1 MMLRLLVLSSL
12 VCAAGLTSA
21 PRAQVPAHASGLLDR
36 LAAIGAVPDG
46 AEREAQTAALWSALR
61 DAGRIPFA
69 HADTAVFLHRGA
81 ATSVAV
87 AGDPTGWQPSLVLT
101 RQGASTLWAR
111 QTILPEAA
119 RVDYKLVLG
128 GSTWILDPANPHTQM
143 SGFGPNSELR
153 MPAWVFPQETV
164 YRPGIAHGTMG
175 PAVTA
180 ASAHYA
186 TPVVYRVWTPAGYAA
201 GTARHPVVYV
211 TDGHEY
217 ADAALGALPTVVDN
231 LIADGRIE
239 APILVF
245 VDPRYGGTNRRQE
258 QYVQNPGFARFVA
271 EELAPAVDAAY
282 RTRAD
287 RESRVILGTSLGG
300 VFSTYLG
307 LQHPDVFGRL
317 AIQSPAYWVSENAGW
332 WTGPSLFQM
341 VAASPAA
348 FTIAMTTGTI
358 RDGEADARRM
368 RDAML
373 ARGHALTYREVPE
386 GHSWGN
392 WRALHDEI
400 LPALLPPAP
409 VADEPLPAA
418 DGGET
423 GLRLDVHPRPAAGAA
438 DVVLDLAS
446 AGDARVACVDS
457 LGRTVATLHD
467 GPLAAGRHA
476 FRFEAPA
483 AGRFL
488 CRATAGAVAATA
500 PAVMLR

>member
-1 MMLRLLVLSSL
+1 MRRLLVLL
-12 VCAAGLTSA
+12 LLALAADVH
-21 PRAQVPAHASGLLDR
+21 AQVPAHARGLLDR
-36 LAAIGAVPDG
+36 LAAIGALADA
-46 AEREAQTAALWSALR
+46 AEREAQTAALWTALR

-87 AGDPTGWQPSLVLT
+87 AGDLTGWSPSLALS

-111 QTILPEAA
+111 AVTLPEAA
-119 RVDYKLVLG
+119 RVDYKLVLN

-164 YRPGIAHGTMG
+164 YQPGIAHGTMG
-175 PAVTA
+175 AAVTA
-180 ASAHYA
+180 TSAHYA
-186 TPVVYRVWTPAGYAA
+186 TPVVYRVWTPPGYAA
-201 GTARHPVVYV
+201 GAARHPVVYV

-231 LIADGRIE
+231 LIADGQIE

-245 VDPRYGGTNRRQE
+245 VDPRFGGQNRRQE

-271 EELAPAVDAAY
+271 EELVAAVDAAY
-282 RTRAD
+282 RTRTGRD
-287 RESRVILGTSLGG
+287 DRVILGTSLGG

-317 AIQSPAYWVSENAGW
+317 AIQSPAYWVSENPQW

-341 VAASPAA
+341 VAASPAQ
-348 FTIAMTTGTI
+348 FTVAMTTGTLN
-358 RDGEADARRM
+358 DGEANARRM
-368 RDAML
+368 RDVML

-392 WRALHDEI
+392 WRALHDVT
-400 LPALLPPAP
+400 LPALLPPTGVAVEPAP
-409 VADEPLPAA
+409 
-418 DGGET
+418 GET

-438 DVVLDLAS
+438 DVVLDLAES
-446 AGDARVACVDS
+446 GDARVSCVDS
-457 LGRTVATLHD
+457 LGRTVATLHE

-476 FRFEAPA
+476 LRFEAPA

-488 CRATAGAVAATA
+488 CRATAGAATATA
-500 PAVMLR
+500 PAVIVR